1 MTLVDSNVLLD
12 IFAKTSI
19 WWEWSLK
26 QLEDAALH
34 GPLLINDVIFAEA
47 SIRFSSI
54 ATFEAALA
62 DAGITLAPIPR
73 SALFLAGKA
82 SVKYRASGGV
92 RSGVLPDFFI
102 GAHAEIENLPLL
114 TRDVRRYRNYF
125 PAVMLIAPD
134 NDG

>member
-12 IFAKTSI
+12 IFAKTSM

-54 ATFEAALA
+54 ATFEAVLA

-125 PAVMLIAPD
+125 PTVMLIAPD
-134 NDG
+134 SDG